1 MAKQHDERSALR
13 PAIKPSPKRYFI
25 LFMFVLL
32 IGIKSFQWI
41 FFASITNV
49 IADFYQVSNVM
60 VNWTTVVFMI
70 TYLTLALPISCL
82 NERIGL
88 RNGLIIGAIGTSI
101 GLIIKC
107 FSCYQD
113 GFMVAFIGHVVIGV
127 VEPFFY
133 SAYSQLAIVWFPDS
147 QVSMATS
154 IGVMGNT
161 LGMALAF
168 IIPVSVVGE
177 DASDLERV
185 QFGLFYLFLVNA
197 VLCSVDTIFI
207 VLFFDEQPKCA
218 PSQARYNQIEQLRIA
233 TDLQQDSPRPLH
245 GMKHFLKILGE
256 LLSSRDFNLMH
267 ISFGINIGTGYAI
280 HTVLNQVIAG
290 SDEQLHYSTSVV
302 GRAGLILLLMG
313 VLGSVVCGYIL
324 DKWHAYKSTAF
335 LLYLF
340 AIGSLAAFTV
350 CLKYNEPILVYVTMG
365 ALGLCLTGYE
375 CCGFE
380 YAVEL
385 TYPKPEQISAT
396 MLNVSGQIYG
406 ILVTFAA
413 SIIVDSYGS
422 TAGCCFLC
430 LSLAL
435 GSITSLA
442 TGSNYKRLRS
452 SSEEPDRKT

>member
-1 MAKQHDERSALR
+1 MANKQQDERSPLR

-32 IGIKSFQWI
+32 IGLKSFQWI

-49 IADFYQVSNVM
+49 IAEFYQVSNVM

-82 NERIGL
+82 NERLGL
-88 RNGLIIGAIGTSI
+88 RNGLIIGAIGTSV

-107 FSCYQD
+107 YSCSRD
-113 GFMVAFIGHVVIGV
+113 GFTVAFIGHVVIGL

-133 SAYSQLAIVWFPDS
+133 SAYSQLAIVWFPDD

-161 LGMALAF
+161 FGMAIAF
-168 IIPVSVVGE
+168 IVPVSVVGE

-185 QFGLFYLFLVNA
+185 QSGLFYLFLVNA
-197 VLCSVDTIFI
+197 VLCCIDTILI

-218 PSQARYNQIEQLRIA
+218 PGQARHKQIEQQRLA
-233 TDLQQDSPRPLH
+233 KALQQDSSHLQ
-245 GMKHFLKILGE
+245 GAKDFLEILGE

-267 ISFGINIGTGYAI
+267 ISFGVNIGTGYAI

-290 SDEQLHYSTSVV
+290 SDEQLHYATSVV

-313 VLGSVVCGYIL
+313 VVGSVVCGFIL
-324 DKWHAYKSTAF
+324 DKWHAYKTTAF
-335 LLYLF
+335 LLYLL
-340 AIGSLAAFTV
+340 AIGSLAGFTV
-350 CLKYNEPILVYVTMG
+350 CLKYNEPMLVYVTVG

-413 SIIVDSYGS
+413 SIIVDTYGS

-452 SSEEPDRKT
+452 LTEEPGRKT